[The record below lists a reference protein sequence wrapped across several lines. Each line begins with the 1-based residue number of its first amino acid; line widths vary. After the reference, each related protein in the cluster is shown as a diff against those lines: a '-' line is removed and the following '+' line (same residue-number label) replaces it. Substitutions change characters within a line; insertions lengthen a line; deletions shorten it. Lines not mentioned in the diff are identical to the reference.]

1 MLEIINYLLL
11 SKSESSRFPT
21 DGEFVENIET
31 RDAYNLRQQTKYYLF
46 DRLENQDSLERVNV
60 IEGMQEGRFTIEHIM
75 PQTLSATW
83 KKELGNGYQEIYD
96 RWDNRLANLT
106 LTAYNS
112 SYSNKSFHEKKTAEY
127 GFDHSGFRLNDFL
140 KNCDQWTEKE
150 LNERN
155 ELIKQSALKLWPM
168 PTTNFQ
174 LKISENEVF
183 GLDEENDYANV
194 KIVSYSFMN
203 TPYKLTKR
211 TWKEMYIGVVRALY
225 ELDAAPIC

>member
-1 MLEIINYLLL
+1 M
-11 SKSESSRFPT
+11 
-21 DGEFVENIET
+21 
-31 RDAYNLRQQTKYYLF
+31 
-46 DRLENQDSLERVNV
+46 
-60 IEGMQEGRFTIEHIM
+60 
-75 PQTLSATW
+75 
-83 KKELGNGYQEIYD
+83 
-96 RWDNRLANLT
+96 
-106 LTAYNS
+106 
-112 SYSNKSFHEKKTAEY
+112 
-127 GFDHSGFRLNDFL
+127 

-183 GLDEENDYANV
+183 GLGEENDYANV

-225 ELDAAPIC
+225 ELDAAPICQLIAGDGTPLEKILLDHQEKGFSQFVEGVYLYTLTDNWHKIHRLRDLFDFYGIDQSELQFEVGTGARK